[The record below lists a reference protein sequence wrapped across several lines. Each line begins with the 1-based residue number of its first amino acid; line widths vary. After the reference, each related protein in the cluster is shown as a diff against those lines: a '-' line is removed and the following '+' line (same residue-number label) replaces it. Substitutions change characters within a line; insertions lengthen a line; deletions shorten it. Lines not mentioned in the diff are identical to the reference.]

1 MVNGDMYWP
10 LVKANMYALI
20 GEISKADAILSD
32 VLTLVRKQ
40 LVKASGNEYLSSIEE
55 SIVSLIN
62 FIRQG
67 NIVDETE
74 ECIHESDVSWW
85 NENDKY
91 CLYLNT
97 EEKGNKSF
105 ETKIISICPL
115 HIQCIWEGIIQM
127 CFMHWNI

>member
-1 MVNGDMYWP
+1 MYWP

-74 ECIHESDVSWW
+74 
-85 NENDKY
+85 
-91 CLYLNT
+91 
-97 EEKGNKSF
+97 
-105 ETKIISICPL
+105 
-115 HIQCIWEGIIQM
+115 
-127 CFMHWNI
+127 

>member
-1 MVNGDMYWP
+1 M
-10 LVKANMYALI
+10 
-20 GEISKADAILSD
+20 
-32 VLTLVRKQ
+32 RKQ

-105 ETKIISICPL
+105 ETKDN
-115 HIQCIWEGIIQM
+115 
-127 CFMHWNI
+127 F